1 MPSGHIENRGG
12 MILSIEGFNLLRK
25 RGRGQ
30 VGPYQL
36 IIDNIDLFDMETAC
50 EQLKIIAKLL
60 SEGSDQLDKAIVL
73 MPPGT
78 HLARVR

>member
-1 MPSGHIENRGG
+1 MSV
-12 MILSIEGFNLLRK
+12 EGFNVLRK

-30 VGPYQL
+30 VGPYQV
-36 IIDNIDLFDMETAC
+36 IIDNIDLFDMETTC
-50 EQLKIIAKLL
+50 RQLKIIAELL
-60 SEGSDQLDKAIVL
+60 SKGSDRIDKAIVL

>member
-1 MPSGHIENRGG
+1 MSV
-12 MILSIEGFNLLRK
+12 EGFNVLRK

-30 VGPYQL
+30 VGPYQV
-36 IIDNIDLFDMETAC
+36 IIDNIDLFDMETTC
-50 EQLKIIAKLL
+50 RQLKIIAKLL
-60 SEGSDQLDKAIVL
+60 SKGSDRIDKAIVL